1 MDSWHEQFL
10 ALNVG
15 LKTERKRT
23 EICLIVFVSPYLNGI
38 ENEIGNPGN
47 EYGNENHRK

>member
-1 MDSWHEQFL
+1 MKFIFVVAS
-10 ALNVG
+10 VG

-23 EICLIVFVSPYLNGI
+23 EICLIVFVFTYLDGI